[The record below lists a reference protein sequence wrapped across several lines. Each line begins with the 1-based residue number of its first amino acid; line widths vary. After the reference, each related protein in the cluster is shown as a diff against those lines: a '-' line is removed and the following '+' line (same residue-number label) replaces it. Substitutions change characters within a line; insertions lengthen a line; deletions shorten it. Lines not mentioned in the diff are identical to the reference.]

1 MKFDR
6 ILFPV
11 DLSEQ
16 SRRAAPFVKAL
27 ALRYRADVLMLH
39 VMEIPTTIYGS
50 PPDFAFAA
58 VIQMDTWRQERRAL
72 LEAFLREE
80 FAGIS
85 VVRTMVEGDP
95 ALEIVNHSRSERIDL
110 IMMPTHGYGPFRALL
125 LGSVAAKVLHDAE
138 CPVWTTAHTD
148 QATPDAAERLHH
160 VLCGVDINAEDVRTV
175 VWAKDLA
182 NTEGASLVVLHALQE
197 FDPATD
203 KTACGP
209 AIEDAEQRMLKLF
222 GVTVT
227 ESEIAVE
234 CGTPADVVRR
244 IALDSHADLV
254 VIGRGKI
261 RKPLGRLRS
270 HAYAIIRESPCP
282 VISM

>member
-1 MKFDR
+1 MKFQR

-16 SRRAAPFVKAL
+16 SRRVAPFVKAL
-27 ALRYRADVLMLH
+27 ALRHGADVLMLH
-39 VMEIPTTIYGS
+39 VMEIATTVYGS
-50 PPDFAFAA
+50 PPDLAFAV
-58 VIQMDTWRQERRAL
+58 VIELDKWRLERRAL
-72 LEAFLREE
+72 VESFLGEE
-80 FAGIS
+80 FAGVS
-85 VVRTMVEGDP
+85 VVRVMVEGD
-95 ALEIVNHSRSERIDL
+95 AAFEIVKYAKAERIDL

-125 LGSVAAKVLHDAE
+125 LGSVTAKVLHDAE
-138 CPVWTTAHTD
+138 CPVWTMAHTD
-148 QATPDAAERLHH
+148 EKIPDPGDRLHH
-160 VLCGVDINAEDVRTV
+160 ILCGVDIHPEDVRTV

-182 NTEGASLVVLHALQE
+182 NTEGASLVVLHALQG

-203 KTACGP
+203 KTSYAP
-209 AIEDAEQRMLKLF
+209 AIEEAEKRMLKLF

-227 ESEIAVE
+227 EREIAVE
-234 CGTPADVVRR
+234 FGTPAEVMRR
-244 IALDSHADLV
+244 IALDSLAELV

-282 VISM
+282 VISV